1 MKKRILL
8 AFTVLFTV
16 FSFAQ
21 NLTKRELKDFHSIKV
36 YDLIDV
42 ELIKSDTNMVEV
54 SNSDFQNLQFLNKEG
69 LLKIKMVL
77 TKSFGGK
84 NVKVKLHYKSL
95 ELIDLNEGSSIT
107 SKSPVE
113 SFELKVNAQEKSKV
127 DLTLDT
133 KILDIKCHSGSII
146 NLLGKCRRLNAS
158 VSTGGVFNGDK
169 IETQD
174 ADLFIKTGGVIR
186 SSATNKVKIKV
197 VAGGDVFLYNK
208 PKEVEESL
216 SLGGSVT
223 YVKI

>member
-1 MKKRILL
+1 MREFYNFKISSR
-8 AFTVLFTV
+8 V
-16 FSFAQ
+16 FW
-21 NLTKRELKDFHSIKV
+21 
-36 YDLIDV
+36 
-42 ELIKSDTNMVEV
+42 
-54 SNSDFQNLQFLNKEG
+54 
-69 LLKIKMVL
+69 
-77 TKSFGGK
+77 
-84 NVKVKLHYKSL
+84 
-95 ELIDLNEGSSIT
+95 IT
-107 SKSPVE
+107 SKRSR
-113 SFELKVNAQEKSKV
+113 KSKV

-169 IETQD
+169 IELR